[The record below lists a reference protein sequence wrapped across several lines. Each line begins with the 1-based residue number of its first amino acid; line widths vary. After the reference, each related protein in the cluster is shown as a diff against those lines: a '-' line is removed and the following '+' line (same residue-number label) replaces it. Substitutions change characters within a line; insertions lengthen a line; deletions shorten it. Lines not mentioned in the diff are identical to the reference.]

1 MASLTHVLERMQK
14 KEKPLWHLHRSSEI
28 ESVDELQFA
37 SGRWMKPIQHFPKP
51 KTEERQK
58 SRQTPSTAVIPTVAI
73 HRGNHG
79 TYEPARTTIEQN
91 SRQQTTKQV
100 VVRKLRIRQ
109 TESAETMA
117 RMKRFQRFKPAIV
130 RHGGPIQWNGVIK
143 TAIFEGHSRKS
154 NLQHG
159 DVMLQHESVVRR
171 DGIQCKGV
179 ISCHSHSNLFV
190 GFLYQPLGDGADIA
204 QIVMPAHELQLTYG
218 RRVNPIQHF
227 PINQG
232 STVTSQGTNRRKKR
246 SQ

>member
-159 DVMLQHESVVRR
+159 DLMLQQELRHNGKIWSEN
-171 DGIQCKGV
+171 I
-179 ISCHSHSNLFV
+179 ILIHIHSNLSP
-190 GFLYQPLGDGADIA
+190 GFIPTTWRWADIA

>member
-130 RHGGPIQWNGVIK
+130 RHGGQ
-143 TAIFEGHSRKS
+143 GHSSKS
-154 NLQHG
+154 HLQHG
-159 DVMLQHESVVRR
+159 GVMLQHEPVIRR
-171 DGIQCKGV
+171 DGIRCKGV

-190 GFLYQPLGDGADIA
+190 GFLYQPLGDG
-204 QIVMPAHELQLTYG
+204 
-218 RRVNPIQHF
+218 PI
-227 PINQG
+227 
-232 STVTSQGTNRRKKR
+232 SLK
-246 SQ
+246 

>member
-143 TAIFEGHSRKS
+143 TAIFEGHGRKS
-154 NLQHG
+154 DLQHG
-159 DVMLQHESVVRR
+159 DLMLQQELEIRHSGTEH
-171 DGIQCKGV
+171 KGF
-179 ISCHSHSNLFV
+179 ISCHVPFQSFAGLHTNHST
-190 GFLYQPLGDGADIA
+190 
-204 QIVMPAHELQLTYG
+204 MG
-218 RRVNPIQHF
+218 RYR
-227 PINQG
+227 
-232 STVTSQGTNRRKKR
+232 TNNNART
-246 SQ
+246 

>member
-1 MASLTHVLERMQK
+1 M
-14 KEKPLWHLHRSSEI
+14 
-28 ESVDELQFA
+28 DELQFA

-73 HRGNHG
+73 HRGDHG

-91 SRQQTTKQV
+91 SQQQTFKQT
-100 VVRKLRIRQ
+100 VVRKLRIRK

-117 RMKRFQRFKPAIV
+117 GMKRFQRFKPASV
-130 RHGGPIQWNGVIK
+130 RHGGPIQWNGVIE

-179 ISCHSHSNLFV
+179 ISCHIHSNLSP
-190 GFLYQPLGDGADIA
+190 GFIPTTQRWVDIA

-227 PINQG
+227 PFTKVPRSPAKEPITERRDHNERFQRNQ
-232 STVTSQGTNRRKKR
+232 QCN
-246 SQ
+246 QFQL

>member
-1 MASLTHVLERMQK
+1 M
-14 KEKPLWHLHRSSEI
+14 
-28 ESVDELQFA
+28 DELQFA

-73 HRGNHG
+73 HRGDHG

-91 SRQQTTKQV
+91 SQQQTFKQT
-100 VVRKLRIRQ
+100 VVRKLRIRK

-117 RMKRFQRFKPAIV
+117 GMKRFQRFKPASV
-130 RHGGPIQWNGVIK
+130 RHGGPIQWNGVIE

-179 ISCHSHSNLFV
+179 ISCHIHSNLSP
-190 GFLYQPLGDGADIA
+190 GFIPTTQRWVDIA
-204 QIVMPAHELQLTYG
+204 QIIMPAHELQLTYG

-227 PINQG
+227 PFYQG
-232 STVTSQGTNRRKKR
+232 STVTSQGTNHRKKR

>member
-1 MASLTHVLERMQK
+1 
-14 KEKPLWHLHRSSEI
+14 
-28 ESVDELQFA
+28 
-37 SGRWMKPIQHFPKP
+37 MKPIQHFPKP

-73 HRGNHG
+73 HRGDHG

-91 SRQQTTKQV
+91 SQQQTFKQT
-100 VVRKLRIRQ
+100 VVRKLRIRK
-109 TESAETMA
+109 TEFAETMGG
-117 RMKRFQRFKPAIV
+117 MKRFQRFKPAIV

-159 DVMLQHESVVRR
+159 DLMLQQELRHNGKIWSEN
-171 DGIQCKGV
+171 I
-179 ISCHSHSNLFV
+179 ILIHIHSNLSP
-190 GFLYQPLGDGADIA
+190 GFIPTTWRWADIA

-232 STVTSQGTNRRKKR
+232 STVTSQGTNHRKKR

>member
-1 MASLTHVLERMQK
+1 MFLRIICMASLTHVLERMQK

-143 TAIFEGHSRKS
+143 TAIFEG
-154 NLQHG
+154 
-159 DVMLQHESVVRR
+159 
-171 DGIQCKGV
+171 
-179 ISCHSHSNLFV
+179 
-190 GFLYQPLGDGADIA
+190 LYQPLGDG
-204 QIVMPAHELQLTYG
+204 
-218 RRVNPIQHF
+218 PI
-227 PINQG
+227 
-232 STVTSQGTNRRKKR
+232 SLK
-246 SQ
+246 

>member
-190 GFLYQPLGDGADIA
+190 GFLYQPLGDGPIA

>member
-58 SRQTPSTAVIPTVAI
+58 NRQTPSTAVIPTVAI
-73 HRGNHG
+73 HRGDHG

-91 SRQQTTKQV
+91 SQQQTFKQT
-100 VVRKLRIRQ
+100 VVRKLRIRK

-117 RMKRFQRFKPAIV
+117 RMKRFQRFKPTVIS
-130 RHGGPIQWNGVIK
+130 HHDSIQWNGTVK
-143 TAIFEGHSRKS
+143 TAIFEGHGRKS

-159 DVMLQHESVVRR
+159 DLMLQQELRHNGKIWSEN
-171 DGIQCKGV
+171 I
-179 ISCHSHSNLFV
+179 ILFHIHSNLSS
-190 GFLYQPLGDGADIA
+190 GSYTNHLA
-204 QIVMPAHELQLTYG
+204 MG
-218 RRVNPIQHF
+218 RY
-227 PINQG
+227 
-232 STVTSQGTNRRKKR
+232 R
-246 SQ
+246 SNSNART

>member
-100 VVRKLRIRQ
+100 VVRKLRIR
-109 TESAETMA
+109 
-117 RMKRFQRFKPAIV
+117 
-130 RHGGPIQWNGVIK
+130 

-190 GFLYQPLGDGADIA
+190 GFLYQPLGDG
-204 QIVMPAHELQLTYG
+204 
-218 RRVNPIQHF
+218 PI
-227 PINQG
+227 
-232 STVTSQGTNRRKKR
+232 SLK
-246 SQ
+246 

>member
-190 GFLYQPLGDGADIA
+190 GFLYQPLGDGPISLK
-204 QIVMPAHELQLTYG
+204 VMPAHELQLTYG

>member
-1 MASLTHVLERMQK
+1 
-14 KEKPLWHLHRSSEI
+14 
-28 ESVDELQFA
+28 
-37 SGRWMKPIQHFPKP
+37 MKPIQHFPKP

-73 HRGNHG
+73 HRGDHG
-79 TYEPARTTIEQN
+79 TYEPARTTIEQKQSAS
-91 SRQQTTKQV
+91 SRLQSSK
-100 VVRKLRIRQ
+100 
-109 TESAETMA
+109 E
-117 RMKRFQRFKPAIV
+117 
-130 RHGGPIQWNGVIK
+130 
-143 TAIFEGHSRKS
+143 HSRKS

-179 ISCHSHSNLFV
+179 ISCHSHFQSFV
-190 GFLYQPLGDGADIA
+190 GSIPTTWRWADIA

-232 STVTSQGTNRRKKR
+232 STVTSQRNQSQKEEITMSDFNETYADAINSNSEERTSSMSDYSTSTTTRRKPISGKHADRHPRKSWMPAPTWDLARQPGCR
-246 SQ
+246 SRRKLPR

>member
-190 GFLYQPLGDGADIA
+190 GFLYQTTWRWADIA

>member
-179 ISCHSHSNLFV
+179 ISCHIHSNLSP
-190 GFLYQPLGDGADIA
+190 GFIPTTQRWVDIE

>member
-1 MASLTHVLERMQK
+1 MFLRIICMASLTHVLERMQK

-58 SRQTPSTAVIPTVAI
+58 SRQTPSTAVIP
-73 HRGNHG
+73 
-79 TYEPARTTIEQN
+79 
-91 SRQQTTKQV
+91 
-100 VVRKLRIRQ
+100 
-109 TESAETMA
+109 TMA

-190 GFLYQPLGDGADIA
+190 GFLYQPLGDG
-204 QIVMPAHELQLTYG
+204 
-218 RRVNPIQHF
+218 PI
-227 PINQG
+227 
-232 STVTSQGTNRRKKR
+232 SLK
-246 SQ
+246 